1 MKKQFAFVFAFFAI
15 ASLSAC
21 VAPMQNEKHTTVTGI
36 TGNYGVING
45 IPDKI
50 YETKGLIFVTVA
62 MDDSYPNTSEYD
74 KSIVADELMKKAHA
88 MGADDIVNIR
98 IYRKDVR
105 ITDNSQETNIL
116 ARVDPREKEKHTYEY
131 HASAMAIK
139 YTGTVLNDVHGQ
151 WILKDDG
158 KIIGREGIRHE
169 DIKPAAVPPAN
180 PAPAMPAKAR
190 RAAQK

>member
-1 MKKQFAFVFAFFAI
+1 
-15 ASLSAC
+15 
-21 VAPMQNEKHTTVTGI
+21 MQNEKHTTVTGI